1 MKTSGSFRPR
11 SVDLM
16 RTGSRAAMVETL
28 VRTLKALDSLDGL
41 KMLVPEA
48 TFNPLDRLRS
58 AKVRQR
64 ARQLRR
70 AERGAR

>member
-1 MKTSGSFRPR
+1 
-11 SVDLM
+11 M

-28 VRTLKALDSLDGL
+28 VRTLKALDPLDGL

-70 AERGAR
+70 AERCAR